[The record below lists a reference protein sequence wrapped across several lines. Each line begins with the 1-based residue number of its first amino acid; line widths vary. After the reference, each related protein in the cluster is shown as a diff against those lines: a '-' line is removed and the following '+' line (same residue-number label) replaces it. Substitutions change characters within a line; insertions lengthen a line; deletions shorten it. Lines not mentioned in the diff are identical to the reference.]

1 MALGLGASLNTVR
14 KTTLSGMVTSGLV
27 LKQNYDTGAV
37 VPISDGAAYFDGS
50 DDYVDLNATFQT
62 TLAGALTVTA
72 WIKPDDGQPSA
83 TEVIFG
89 SSSASDEDRFYFM
102 LQSTGKLGIL
112 YKSNG
117 QAGNMEDDSTSAVFA
132 DGSTDWTH
140 VALTLTESGGT
151 VTGGIYVNGT
161 SIAGSFSG
169 AGTMANFVTPF
180 NLYIGAANRNT
191 SGDTLHFAGNIC
203 NAGIFSSVLT
213 AAQIKSIMY
222 KNYSGLTTS
231 EKTNLV
237 SWWNL
242 SALHVDGSTVVD
254 SHGSNNGTLS

>member
-1 MALGLGASLNTVR
+1 MALGLGASLSTVR
-14 KTTLSGMVTSGLV
+14 NVSTPPIVTDGLV
-27 LKQNYDTGAV
+27 LKQNFDTGAV
-37 VPISDGAAYFDGS
+37 TPISDGAAYFDGS

-83 TEVIFG
+83 TKVIFG

-151 VTGGIYVNGT
+151 VTGGIYVNGA

-180 NLYIGAANRNT
+180 NLYIGAANRF
-191 SGDTLHFAGNIC
+191 LYLYHPFAGNIC

-213 AAQIKSIMY
+213 ATQIKSIMY
-222 KNYSGLTTS
+222 KDYSGLTTS

-242 SALHVDGSTVVD
+242 SALHADGSTVVD